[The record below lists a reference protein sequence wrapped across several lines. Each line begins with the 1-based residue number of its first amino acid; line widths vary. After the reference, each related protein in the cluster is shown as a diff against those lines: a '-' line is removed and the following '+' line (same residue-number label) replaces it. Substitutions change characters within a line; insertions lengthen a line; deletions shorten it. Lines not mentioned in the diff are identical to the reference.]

1 MNLSYQHAN
10 PSTGGGSYLLR
21 FRDAS
26 LERTPCLLVDSGVGV
41 DLDSLL
47 GDDEYL
53 AAIVLTHAHLDH
65 YASLAD
71 SIRDGAPVYAAEPTA
86 NVLEDVLTEGEKNYE
101 IGAAESAADAVEPID
116 GWETVVPDVDVAP
129 VPAGHAPG
137 AAGFVVRFQ
146 NGARTN
152 HLLFTGDFTARR
164 VAGYPGFSADLP
176 VEIDALFVNVSTTD
190 EFEETLSDSLFT
202 IVERVQAGSSVLATA
217 SALTAVHYAYLLG
230 YLGERLGESI
240 PVTLAGQAAKLYA
253 DFGYDVPNVETV
265 PVFESPD
272 ELLERGSVTFAG
284 PEVPTEGSASRL
296 FRAIQDDSG
305 ATLVQLTGG
314 ATNPVKTAGCTIY
327 DYEVVNHPSLSVIDD
342 VVEALNP
349 IHVVAGH
356 GPRRALRNFRGRYD
370 ERFVWASD
378 DDREQTLYEDGRW
391 APPPWLSETAVQSIR
406 AQDWRSN
413 GGRFGD
419 IASDGDGLPR
429 VVRAAEPDLEAEGLD
444 VARFD
449 KRFGTREGKSSGEA
463 ESSAAADDS
472 AEALAGGDAPEAS
485 VSEATAA
492 VAESDAAAAVAES
505 DGPTSAAESD
515 AAASDSAASGPDP
528 EEYPAVEETES
539 FRLEVL
545 DRLDSL
551 ESTVAGAKA
560 TGTQLRARV
569 VDGGENVTMLRLLED
584 ADLEHGEEVAVVLA
598 DESEE

>member
-1 MNLSYQHAN
+1 MNLSYQHTN

-47 GDDEYL
+47 RDDEYL
-53 AAIVLTHAHLDH
+53 AAILLTHAHLDH

-86 NVLEDVLTEGEKNYE
+86 NVLGDVLTEGEKNYE
-101 IGAAESAADAVEPID
+101 IGAAESAADAIEPID

-137 AAGFVVRFQ
+137 AAGFVVRFE
-146 NGARTN
+146 NGSRTN
-152 HLLFTGDFTARR
+152 HLLFTGDFTTRR
-164 VAGYPGFSADLP
+164 VAGYPGLPADLP
-176 VEIDALFVNVSTTD
+176 VDIDALFVNVSTTD

-230 YLGERLGESI
+230 HLGERLDESI

-253 DFGYDVPNVETV
+253 DFGYDVPNVETT

-272 ELLERGSVTFAG
+272 ELLERGTVTFAG
-284 PEVPTEGSASRL
+284 PEVPTEGSACRL
-296 FRAIQDDSG
+296 FGAIREDSG

-314 ATNPVKTAGCTIY
+314 ATNPIETAGCTVY
-327 DYEVVNHPSLSVIDD
+327 DYEVVNHSSLSVIDD
-342 VVEALNP
+342 LVEALDP
-349 IHVVAGH
+349 IHVIAGH

-406 AQDWRSN
+406 AQDWQSN

-419 IASDGDGLPR
+419 IVSDGDGLPR
-429 VVRAAEPDLEAEGLD
+429 VARTEEADLEAEGLD

-449 KRFGTREGKSSGEA
+449 SRFGGRDGEMSSGGGT
-463 ESSAAADDS
+463 ESSSCDDS
-472 AEALAGGDAPEAS
+472 AESPAEEAAGESS
-485 VSEATAA
+485 VSGAPTASPQ
-492 VAESDAAAAVAES
+492 SDAM
-505 DGPTSAAESD
+505 
-515 AAASDSAASGPDP
+515 ASDLPAPDP
-528 EEYPAVEETES
+528 EEHPVAEEAET

-551 ESTVAGAKA
+551 ESAVTGAEG
-560 TGTQLRARV
+560 TGTRLRARV
-569 VDGGENVTMLRLLED
+569 VDAGGDVTMLRLLED
-584 ADLEHGEEVAVVLA
+584 ADLEHGEEVAVLLA
-598 DESEE
+598 DESGD